1 MTKNDQIF
9 VILIILMIL
18 GLLSLMAF
26 QGDNGKEKYS
36 AKEWFDKGLE
46 LYWIGKYEESVKAFD
61 EALKI
66 EPNNYDTW
74 MQKGWALHGL
84 GEYKDALEAFNQS
97 LKIMPD
103 YAYATYG
110 RDASLR
116 NLSKNE

>member
-1 MTKNDQIF
+1 MIKNNR
-9 VILIILMIL
+9 ILIISIVLLAL
-18 GLLSLMAF
+18 GLLSVVVL
-26 QGDNGKEKYS
+26 QGDHGKEKYS

-74 MQKGWALHGL
+74 MQKGWALHEL
-84 GEYKDALEAFNQS
+84 GKYKDALEAFNQS